1 MDRPSSAAGTHQ
13 LIAPRSTTTVSAH
26 SATPSTPRRGLRD
39 RWQAVHLSERRFIT
53 FLLLVFIAKGIIIT
67 FVHAPYSGHDEV
79 AHYAYLQTVAEEG
92 RIPLLP
98 DLAEWQA
105 HYRDTN
111 EYSHDR
117 IPSEFWEY
125 CRRATIDWSPGCGDP
140 RFENQPIYAMSL
152 AGEYFPTGWVY
163 TANHP
168 PLYYLV
174 MTPAYWLTD
183 DFSIES
189 QVYVLRLAAIPFG
202 LLTVVMAWLTARTL
216 FPRARLLALLVPAF
230 VAFQPQ
236 ISYEAAMLN
245 NDILAIAFT
254 SVVVYLIVRGLRS
267 GFPIGTVALIGF
279 CYGLAVLSK
288 NTSLTTGGI
297 IAFAMILGIGV
308 RRWREWLAK
317 GVLAASIALLMI
329 WPWYLYMW
337 RTYGDFTGLARIREL
352 QYWNYD
358 GSDRPTV
365 WAQLVSKRFFFMRWR
380 ETWGEFGWRLI
391 PIGDPD
397 ARDWYLLRLL
407 LLIAMVVAVGL
418 AVWAVRIHRTQRE
431 MLAFGDAASPRSNDP
446 LLALDRW
453 QVVGVLTMGV
463 TCLLAYFAILQFGTS
478 FSLTQARYYF
488 PAIVPA
494 AVLFVLG
501 LLSMLPRR
509 WHPFAGGVLL
519 LGLAVLNVVIYS
531 AYVLPYWSTV
541 GIDTVD
547 LPRFYR

>member
-1 MDRPSSAAGTHQ
+1 M
-13 LIAPRSTTTVSAH
+13 IVS
-26 SATPSTPRRGLRD
+26 
-39 RWQAVHLSERRFIT
+39 
-53 FLLLVFIAKGIIIT
+53 
-67 FVHAPYSGHDEV
+67 FVHDPYSGHDEV
-79 AHYAYLQTVAEEG
+79 AHYAYLQMVAEDG

-98 DLAEWQA
+98 DLADWQA
-105 HYRDTN
+105 HYRDDG
-111 EYSHDR
+111 EYNHDR
-117 IPSEFWEY
+117 IPEEFWAY
-125 CRRATIDWSPGCGDP
+125 CNRATRDWQPGCGDP
-140 RFENQPIYAMSL
+140 RYADQPIYAMSL
-152 AGEYFPTGWVY
+152 AGEYFPTGWIY

-174 MTPAYWLTD
+174 MTPLYWLTGNL
-183 DFSIES
+183 SIES
-189 QVYVLRLAAIPFG
+189 QLYALRLAAIPFG

-216 FPRARLLALLVPAF
+216 FPRERLLALLVPAF

-267 GFPIGTVALIGF
+267 GFPVGTVALIGF

-297 IAFAMILGIGV
+297 IAFAMIFGIGV
-308 RRWREWLAK
+308 RRWREWLTK
-317 GVLAASIALLMI
+317 GVLAATIAALMI

-352 QYWNYD
+352 QYWNY
-358 GSDRPTV
+358 GSGDTPTV

-391 PIGDPD
+391 PLGDP
-397 ARDWYLLRLL
+397 ATRDWYLLRLL
-407 LLIAMVVAVGL
+407 LVICLIAAIGL
-418 AVWAVRIHRTQRE
+418 AVWAIRLHRAQQA
-431 MLAFGDAASPRSNDP
+431 MLSTDDAHPGPIPDP
-446 LLALDRW
+446 LLNVARW

-463 TCLLAYFAILQFGTS
+463 TCLLAYFAVLQFGTA

-501 LLSMLPRR
+501 LLSVLPRR
-509 WHPFAGGVLL
+509 WHPFAGGALL
-519 LGLAVLNVVIYS
+519 LGLAVLNVIIYS
-531 AYVLPYWSTV
+531 AYVLPYWSTF

-547 LPRFYR
+547 LARFYR